1 MNFVKMIHY
10 EMNTMKERDVFEE
23 ILDAVNQNGYLSDS
37 ESHEDLPY
45 PLLPVDDFGECFH
58 HRLASETN
66 EGAGVQEL
74 KTDEHGSDEDHER
87 GYDNAEDLL
96 QAYFHSMGDIV
107 VLTREE
113 EKALSEIIEYGN
125 NLLRT
130 IVLSLPARPALS
142 EHLCS
147 TASGNIIMPTEERNE
162 VIFHETLKALDHM
175 MANGRSSGTGI
186 AGEIE
191 KAYAKITEVRD
202 IISKAQHVLIMHNLR
217 LVVHV
222 VKRYAGKGLSLL
234 DLIQEGNIGL
244 MKAIEK
250 FDHRKGF
257 KFSTYATWWIR
268 QAALRA
274 LLEQAKLIRLPCHL
288 IDLYNKI
295 VKTSREM
302 VSKLG
307 REPSKEEIASR
318 LRLPVGRIEEILLAV
333 QEPLTLQMP
342 IGDED
347 SKLEDFIRDDQHS
360 SPHADVERDM
370 MSEYL
375 MKILQALPPRERK
388 VIRMRFGIGL
398 DRTYTLDEVGRYLSI
413 TRERVRQIESAALR
427 KLRHPKRRQL
437 LRNMEMG

>member
-1 MNFVKMIHY
+1 
-10 EMNTMKERDVFEE
+10 MNTMKKRDVFEE
-23 ILDAVNQNGYLSDS
+23 ILDAVRQDGYSSDS
-37 ESHEDLPY
+37 ESRGELPR
-45 PLLPVDDFGECFH
+45 PSLQVDDLGECTRHYVSCEKNDDAAF
-58 HRLASETN
+58 
-66 EGAGVQEL
+66 QEL
-74 KTDEHGSDEDHER
+74 ETDEHGSDEDHQR
-87 GYDNAEDLL
+87 GYDNAEDLI

-113 EKALSEIIEYGN
+113 EKALSEFIEYGN
-125 NLLRT
+125 HLLRT
-130 IVLSLPARPALS
+130 LVLSLPACRALT
-142 EHLCS
+142 EHLRD
-147 TASGNIIMPTEERNE
+147 TATGNIVMPGEDSNE
-162 VIFHETLKALDHM
+162 WIFQKTLKALDQM
-175 MANGRSSGTGI
+175 MANGRSSKAGI

-191 KAYAKITEVRD
+191 EAYMKISEVRD
-202 IISKAQHVLIMHNLR
+202 IIAKAQHVLIVHNLR

-222 VKRYAGKGLSLL
+222 VKRYTGKGLSLL

-250 FDHRKGF
+250 FDYRKGF

-288 IDLYNKI
+288 IDLNNKI
-295 VKTSREM
+295 VKASREM
-302 VSKLG
+302 VSELG
-307 REPSKEEIASR
+307 REPSNAEIASR
-318 LRLPVGRIEEILLAV
+318 LRIPVSRIEEIQSAM

-347 SKLEDFIRDDQHS
+347 SKLEDFIGDDRHA
-360 SPHADVERDM
+360 SPYADAERDM

-375 MKILQALPPRERK
+375 MKILQVLPPREQK

-413 TRERVRQIESAALR
+413 TRERVRQIEAAALR
-427 KLRHPKRRQL
+427 KLRHPKRMQL
-437 LRNMEMG
+437 LRNMEMGQQRK